1 MYNLIWR
8 SVTCRPGNGGLLSGV
23 KRPIIAQTIATARRC
38 DPIKDHT
45 VASVVPPIGLRP
57 HSGTTLAT
65 LSHPDCR
72 SVLTLIVAG
81 QEGDKEPS
89 KYWLSTLPATT
100 TLVDLVHRAK
110 LRWRIER
117 DYQLDFAHFSVGS
130 SVNAEERV

>member
-23 KRPIIAQTIATARRC
+23 KRPIIAQTIATARRG

-45 VASVVPPIGLRP
+45 VASGVPPIGLRP

-81 QEGDKEPS
+81 QTGRKPRGKPPQPPVEGP
-89 KYWLSTLPATT
+89 LPT
-100 TLVDLVHRAK
+100 RS
-110 LRWRIER
+110 I
-117 DYQLDFAHFSVGS
+117 
-130 SVNAEERV
+130 

>member
-45 VASVVPPIGLRP
+45 VASVVPQIGLRP

-81 QEGDKEPS
+81 QQGRQ
-89 KYWLSTLPATT
+89 A
-100 TLVDLVHRAK
+100 AQ
-110 LRWRIER
+110 I
-117 DYQLDFAHFSVGS
+117 AVGGGLQ
-130 SVNAEERV
+130 

>member
-8 SVTCRPGNGGLLSGV
+8 SVTCRPGNGGLLSGM

-45 VASVVPPIGLRP
+45 VASVVPQIGLRP

-81 QEGDKEPS
+81 HKATERINRQVVPTDGAVPDCGAGQPTAGSQRLQEG
-89 KYWLSTLPATT
+89 
-100 TLVDLVHRAK
+100 V
-110 LRWRIER
+110 
-117 DYQLDFAHFSVGS
+117 
-130 SVNAEERV
+130 

>member
-23 KRPIIAQTIATARRC
+23 KRPIIAQTIATARRR
-38 DPIKDHT
+38 DPIKDNT

-81 QEGDKEPS
+81 QRTSKEHGNAFN
-89 KYWLSTLPATT
+89 ATKAV
-100 TLVDLVHRAK
+100 LA
-110 LRWRIER
+110 WM
-117 DYQLDFAHFSVGS
+117 A
-130 SVNAEERV
+130 

>member
-8 SVTCRPGNGGLLSGV
+8 SVTCRPGNGGLLSGM

-45 VASVVPPIGLRP
+45 VASVVPPIGLHL

-81 QEGDKEPS
+81 YPAVPLCVRSRSKESMSYDLGDHAGAARSASRSLSIDRQPVSGRLLPRPSEPS
-89 KYWLSTLPATT
+89 RS
-100 TLVDLVHRAK
+100 
-110 LRWRIER
+110 
-117 DYQLDFAHFSVGS
+117 
-130 SVNAEERV
+130 

>member
-23 KRPIIAQTIATARRC
+23 KRPIIAQTIATARRR

-81 QEGDKEPS
+81 QMKPWPGSMTICGMWWNVSERSISSLQHPETNERATANVP
-89 KYWLSTLPATT
+89 PAC
-100 TLVDLVHRAK
+100 LKPKMQR
-110 LRWRIER
+110 
-117 DYQLDFAHFSVGS
+117 FS
-130 SVNAEERV
+130 

>member
-23 KRPIIAQTIATARRC
+23 KRPILAQTIATARRC

-45 VASVVPPIGLRP
+45 VASVVPRIGLRP

-81 QEGDKEPS
+81 Q
-89 KYWLSTLPATT
+89 AVV
-100 TLVDLVHRAK
+100 LVDQPAVVGRK
-110 LRWRIER
+110 L
-117 DYQLDFAHFSVGS
+117 AHG
-130 SVNAEERV
+130 NPRHA